1 MSLNKP
7 VWKLRNWIDEKNLKW
22 YYLSKNPNAIS
33 VLEQNTDK
41 IDWWRLSMNENPDAI
56 ELLFKSNPDKYKCNI
71 LYNSWLIFMNVDND
85 NDNNN
90 DVYIDIYSVSDGLFY
105 KEDEYETDNKYFYKY
120 LMNIITD
127 KFVIDK

>member
-1 MSLNKP
+1 
-7 VWKLRNWIDEKNLKW
+7 
-22 YYLSKNPNAIS
+22 
-33 VLEQNTDK
+33 
-41 IDWWRLSMNENPDAI
+41 
-56 ELLFKSNPDKYKCNI
+56 
-71 LYNSWLIFMNVDND
+71 MNVD